1 MCGRFTLHATGPSI
15 AAAFALADEPQLRQR
30 FNIAPTQSVAA
41 VRQQAGTHHRE
52 LVMLRWGL
60 VPFWAQD
67 RSIGQRLINARAET
81 VATKPAFR
89 RAFKSQRCL
98 IVADGFYEWQNLGAK
113 KQPFYIRL
121 QDGSPFGMAGL
132 WERWDKAG
140 DPLETCTILTTAANS
155 LMAPLHE
162 RMPVILSSGD
172 FCRWLDPAIHEP
184 AALVPLLQPFNPE
197 GMVAHPVSTIVNRPA
212 HDAPDCIEPQL
223 SLPPAGP

>member
-1 MCGRFTLHATGPSI
+1 MCGRFTLHATGSSI
-15 AAAFALADEPQLRQR
+15 AAAFALAEEPQLRRR

-121 QDGSPFGMAGL
+121 EDGSPFGMAGL
-132 WERWDKAG
+132 WERWDKGG

-172 FCRWLDPAIHEP
+172 FSRWLDPALHQP
-184 AALVPLLQPFNPE
+184 AALVSLLQPFNPE
-197 GMVAHPVSTIVNRPA
+197 EMVAQAVSTIVNRPA

-223 SLPPAGP
+223 IPQPARP